1 MSPAKPSK
9 ITRRQFQKHCVV
21 ATAAASTV
29 TCANSLFAA
38 NNEPSPFRYCLNT
51 STIQGEKIDIRE
63 QVKIAAEAGYDCIEI
78 WLRDVERFT
87 KSGGKI
93 FELRH
98 MIADAGITVE
108 SAIAFG
114 SWIVN
119 DDEARKKGLDQC
131 RKDMEIVRELGGRR
145 IAAPP
150 AGATD
155 GDKIELKRVAERYA
169 TLLDIGRAIEVVPQI
184 EVWGFSKNLA
194 TLSDVL
200 YVATEAHHPDACI
213 LPDVYH
219 LYKGGSELTDLR
231 MLEGQRVSV
240 FHIND
245 YPDIPR
251 DKINDADRVYPGDG
265 IAPLEYIFKTMRKN
279 GFGGILSLE
288 LFNRQYWQQ
297 DPREVAKTGLAK
309 MKSAMAAI
317 ES

>member
-1 MSPAKPSK
+1 MNPLHRTSIS
-9 ITRRQFQKHCVV
+9 RRQFQQHCLAASV
-21 ATAAASTV
+21 AAATMHSKP
-29 TCANSLFAA
+29 LFAQTTKQ
-38 NNEPSPFRYCLNT
+38 SPFRYCLNT
-51 STIQGEKIDIRE
+51 STIQGEKVDIRE
-63 QVKIAAEAGYDCIEI
+63 QVKIAVEAGFDGIEI
-78 WLRDVERFT
+78 WLRDVERFV

-108 SAIAFG
+108 GAIAFG
-114 SWIVN
+114 AWIAN
-119 DDEARKKGLDQC
+119 DDAARAKGLDQC

-155 GDKIELKRVAERYA
+155 GDKIDLDRVAERYA

-194 TLSDVL
+194 KLSDVI
-200 YVATEAHHPDACI
+200 YVATESHHPDACI

-219 LYKGGSELTDLR
+219 LYKGGTSFSDLQ
-231 MLEGQRVSV
+231 MLEGRRVNV

-251 DKINDADRVYPGDG
+251 EKVTDADRVYPGDG
-265 IAPLEYIFKTMRKN
+265 IAPLAYIFQTMRKN
-279 GFGGILSLE
+279 GFQGVLSLE
-288 LFNRQYWQQ
+288 LFNRDYWQQ
-297 DPREVAKTGLAK
+297 DPLQVAKTGLAK
-309 MKSAMAAI
+309 MKSAVAAL
-317 ES
+317 EN